1 MKTSKEITKRGA
13 STKRLTRWNGMQVG
27 FSKERTTFFQVIN
40 LGPHDS
46 NGGHTADTHTLTL
59 SAFERAELLDAWREG
74 KAKWYRENVN
84 VPLRPNAERAK
95 GAAISKTN

>member
-1 MKTSKEITKRGA
+1 MKIAKEITKRGT
-13 STKRLTRWNGMQVG
+13 STKRLTQWRGMQVG
-27 FSKERTTFFQVIN
+27 FNKDRTTFFQVID

-74 KAKWYRENVN
+74 KAKWYRENAGL
-84 VPLRPNAERAK
+84 PLRSNAERAK
-95 GAAISKTN
+95 GAAIAKSN